1 MLTHRACLTNV
12 VQMLTAVPVAYA
24 GPILAVAPPSTPSA
38 WSSSPAG
45 PCPAARPWS
54 RCPRLEVTGFLA
66 ALQDHHITQAVVV
79 RPMVQAL
86 AKHLAAPRSTAP
98 R

>member
-1 MLTHRACLTNV
+1 
-12 VQMLTAVPVAYA
+12 
-24 GPILAVAPPSTPSA
+24 
-38 WSSSPAG
+38 
-45 PCPAARPWS
+45 
-54 RCPRLEVTGFLA
+54 LEVTGFLA